1 MSLSLA
7 GSYHAPASSM
17 QTLAPARVSTWAAIP
32 PPAPEPTTITSYD
45 FGPLTC
51 GIAPFYLG
59 AAGEE
64 KQTQRGNL
72 QPLTAE
78 LTFLNFAPPGRAP
91 RGRSVRPRV
100 PSADP

>member
-45 FGPLTC
+45 FGALTC

-59 AAGEE
+59 TITEE
-64 KQTQRGNL
+64 KRTRAILRGFWSE
-72 QPLTAE
+72 TKE
-78 LTFLNFAPPGRAP
+78 LGPKGRASCAGWCSIRLNGSQTLP
-91 RGRSVRPRV
+91 Q
-100 PSADP
+100 